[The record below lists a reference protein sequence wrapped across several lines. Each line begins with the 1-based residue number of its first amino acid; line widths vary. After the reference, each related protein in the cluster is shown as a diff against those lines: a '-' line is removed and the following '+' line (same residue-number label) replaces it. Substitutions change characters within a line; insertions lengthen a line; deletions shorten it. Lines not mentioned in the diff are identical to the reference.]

1 VCSAGARSSSSL
13 SSLTHQL
20 FGFCVSRRE
29 LLLAAKAEDKAKS
42 DWWLFFGCR
51 NENKDF
57 LYRTELEGS
66 VERGVLHKLTAA
78 FSRDSEEV
86 HTTSLPPYHLP
97 SPLGRVLTRALM
109 GWQVVYVQHR
119 MVEHGADIAD
129 RLLNSNASIYV
140 CGDGAGVVKGVNAAV
155 VEILEKFG
163 GLEPTAAKDRHA
175 SLLKDR
181 RLLFDVW

>member
-1 VCSAGARSSSSL
+1 MRLNRARCAL
-13 SSLTHQL
+13 IVTTHSPTRRL
-20 FGFCVSRRE
+20 RLARRE
-29 LLLAAKAEDKAKS
+29 LLLAAKAEGKAKS

-57 LYRTELEGS
+57 LYRAELEGS

-86 HTTSLPPYHLP
+86 HFYP
-97 SPLGRVLTRALM
+97 SPSALGACLCERVRA

-129 RLLNSNASIYV
+129 RLLNANASIYV

-155 VEILEKFG
+155 VEILQKFG
-163 GLEPTAAKDRHA
+163 GLEPTVAKDFHA